1 MTQHLGNN
9 IDGRTEFYVLREIFS
24 NFASQNRPA
33 KYMIQSKTARILY
46 SIIASIVIILF
57 WRNIGFV
64 TVLFDISGNSILGL
78 SIKALLLTLAT
89 LILTTVVIK
98 PKELFS
104 FLGLNGN
111 ILKGFGIALLCV
123 LPLYLV
129 FPIFGSF
136 NTELTFHTFYD
147 RCFLTGF
154 KEELVFRAF
163 MFGLLFRYAKTGFFW
178 AVILPALYFG
188 SVHLYQ
194 GHDVLSALA
203 AFGVTFIGALY
214 FSWMYVEWNF
224 NIWIPAGLH
233 ILMNGA
239 WFIFTMEGTEVA
251 SGGLISNIGRIIS
264 IALAVILTV
273 YYRKKK
279 GEKVFDYPIWKF

>member
-1 MTQHLGNN
+1 
-9 IDGRTEFYVLREIFS
+9 
-24 NFASQNRPA
+24 
-33 KYMIQSKTARILY
+33 MITSKTARILY
-46 SIIASIVIILF
+46 SIIASVIIILF
-57 WRNIGFV
+57 WRNLGFV
-64 TVLFDISGNSILGL
+64 TTLFDIPGDSILGL
-78 SIKALLLTLAT
+78 SIKALFLTLVTFA
-89 LILTTVVIK
+89 LTIVVIK
-98 PKELFS
+98 PKDAFS
-104 FLGLNGN
+104 VLGLNRN

-123 LPLYLV
+123 LPLYL
-129 FPIFGSF
+129 IFLLFGDL
-136 NTELTFHTFYD
+136 NTKLTFSVIYD
-147 RCFLTGF
+147 RAILTGF

-178 AVILPALYFG
+178 AVILSALYFG

-224 NIWIPAGLH
+224 NIWIPVGLH

-251 SGGLISNIGRIIS
+251 AGGLISNIARIIS
-264 IALAVILTV
+264 ITLAIAITV
-273 YYRKKK
+273 YCHKKR
-279 GEKVFDYPIWKF
+279 GEKIFDYPIWKL